1 MSFLQ
6 PGGMDWIAIL
16 FIGHTHARTHA
27 NTRAR
32 THARGRTR
40 TRTKTTDIH
49 ACAFL
54 PSYLYV
60 FTNYKQSLSLHLET
74 PLE

>member
-1 MSFLQ
+1 M
-6 PGGMDWIAIL
+6 L
-16 FIGHTHARTHA
+16 FYLLVTHTHARTQ
-27 NTRAR
+27 
-32 THARGRTR
+32 THARAHTHADAHAHAQ
-40 TRTKTTDIH
+40 KQTDIH
-49 ACAFL
+49 TCAFL